1 MMTRQRL
8 LVRGRQPARFIA
20 RSHCGSCLLHRL
32 QYTVT
37 IFVGNGNIGS
47 FVEEGSF
54 DYEQINLCN
63 VTASQITVD
72 VQVAGAYL
80 VKGVPIPAGSALS
93 ALDGKMIMEAADTCV
108 VTSNTAASV
117 DVILSVLEQG
127 ES

>member
-1 MMTRQRL
+1 M
-8 LVRGRQPARFIA
+8 AFNK
-20 RSHCGSCLLHRL
+20 
-32 QYTVT
+32 YTALAVGTSPVT
-37 IFVGNGNIGS
+37 VHTVAAGQEVVVIGL
-47 FVEEGSF
+47 
-54 DYEQINLCN
+54 NLCN

-93 ALDGKMIMEAADTCV
+93 ALDGKMIMEASNTCV
-108 VTSNTAASV
+108 VTSNTAASC